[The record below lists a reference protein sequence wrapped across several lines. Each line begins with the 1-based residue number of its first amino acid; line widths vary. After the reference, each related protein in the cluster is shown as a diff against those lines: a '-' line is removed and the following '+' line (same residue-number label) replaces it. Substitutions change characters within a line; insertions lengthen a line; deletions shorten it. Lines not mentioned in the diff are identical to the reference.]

1 MSHIED
7 RVHAV
12 TGYFAVGQMNPTL
25 SNTYQVKTKET
36 CTIIVRVKTWVDKIM
51 ATSGSILN
59 HNIFVL

>member
-36 CTIIVRVKTWVDKIM
+36 CTIIVRVKTWVHTKR
-51 ATSGSILN
+51 GSILN